1 MIRNAVIIA
10 DPSFRINQDALATN
24 DVRMQNQSLL

>member
-24 DVRMQNQSLL
+24 DIRTQN